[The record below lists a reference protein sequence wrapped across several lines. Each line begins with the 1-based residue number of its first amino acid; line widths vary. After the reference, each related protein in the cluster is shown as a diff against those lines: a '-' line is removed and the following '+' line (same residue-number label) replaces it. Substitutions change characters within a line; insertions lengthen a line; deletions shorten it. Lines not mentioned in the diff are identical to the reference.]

1 MKWTDELVMKF
12 SRICTEG
19 PYGEYEGC
27 KTMEA
32 KLEKFKQ
39 LHSGIDKEYV
49 LTITGGD
56 FPQWYG
62 GLTEN
67 ERREYNKVFN
77 KMQQDYDK
85 NKSLG

>member
-12 SRICTEG
+12 AKVFTEG
-19 PYGEYEGC
+19 PYGNYEGC

-32 KLEKFKQ
+32 KLQRFKQ
-39 LHSGIDKEYV
+39 LHADMNKELV
-49 LTITGGD
+49 LSITAGD

-62 GLTEN
+62 GLTDEEKSKYN
-67 ERREYNKVFN
+67 EVFN

>member
-12 SRICTEG
+12 AKIGTESASG
-19 PYGEYEGC
+19 CKRC

-49 LTITGGD
+49 LTVTGGD

-62 GLTEN
+62 GLTEK
-67 ERREYNKVFN
+67 ERKEYNKVFN
-77 KMQQDYDK
+77 KMQKDYDK